1 MNGVAGRAIRAVFF
15 GLVVLGAAAAGA
27 QVPVPPGYRLDH
39 YNAPTPADVPG
50 GAALDTPAAHKL
62 WQEGG
67 AVWIDVLPAPRR
79 PANLPVQAVWMPLP
93 RNDIPGSLWLADV
106 GRGALS
112 PELERFFRG
121 RLEAATNGR
130 HDMPVVIYCKANCWM
145 SWNAAKRAASWG
157 YQRVYWYRDGTD
169 GWAAAN
175 LPLVRAYPAPGG

>member
-1 MNGVAGRAIRAVFF
+1 MNGVAGRTIRAALL
-15 GLVVLGAAAAGA
+15 GLVVLGAAAADA
-27 QVPVPPGYRLDH
+27 QVPAPPGYRLDA
-39 YNAPTPADVPG
+39 YNAPTPASVPG
-50 GAALDTPAAHKL
+50 GTALDTPAAHKL

-67 AVWIDVLPAPRR
+67 AVWIDVLAAPRR
-79 PANLPVQAVWMPLP
+79 PANLPAQSVWMPLP
-93 RNDIPGSLWLADV
+93 RRDIPGSLWLADV

-121 RLEAATNGR
+121 HLDTATKGR
-130 HDMPVVIYCKANCWM
+130 RDMPVVIYCKANCWM